1 MVEERGAYPGGRP
14 RTASWTKLFGTFLV
28 ALDPFKLLVAAAG
41 ILVTA
46 LGWWFLSLVFY
57 NAWSTPKEPNLE
69 AIRTRL
75 TKEKPNLAEEDRL
88 REASEELVAA
98 QAKYDKDLDTWAL
111 MHELAGPSDRPN
123 ELYARWYGRK
133 FPATAATAGTLRN
146 YRLVEGKGGRYR
158 TMPWAENR
166 GPNPFLF
173 TRTVVSGTGAE
184 RGEALTWFASNQAPN
199 LIEPLLKFLTPVFYL
214 FENRANFW
222 VRIYL
227 LLLIVWFLA
236 VWAFFGGVITRM
248 AILQLAGKEGG
259 GVKEAIAYVR
269 TRYLSYLLSPL
280 VPLGLIGFMVICCML
295 FGILHWIPGLGD
307 LIDGLF
313 WWLPLLA
320 GLVMTLLLVG
330 MVGYPMM
337 YTTLSAEGSDT
348 FDALSRS
355 YNYVYESPWSY
366 VWYAFV
372 AIVYGAVLTL
382 FVVTVG
388 SLTVFFAKW
397 GVSNFPTW
405 GTDRSP
411 EYLFI
416 YSPESLGWR
425 KLLVEGSPA
434 AIDDRGHA
442 VDQVAYDK
450 YMDSYGWWN
459 HMGAGLTSF
468 WVTLVFLMVIGFGYS
483 YFWTASSQIYL
494 LMRKKVD
501 ETEMDEVYLEE
512 EAPEV
517 PASQT
522 PVTPSP
528 APVPTPQAPVSV
540 PVDAPTLKTP
550 VAVQPDAP
558 ASLPTVPGQTP
569 ASPPSPTEPP
579 VTEADDGKPTS

>member
-46 LGWWFLSLVFY
+46 LGWWLISVVFY
-57 NAWSTPKEPNLE
+57 SAWTTPKEPNLE
-69 AIRTRL
+69 AIRSRL
-75 TKEKPNLAEEDRL
+75 TREKSNLSEQDRFAL
-88 REASEELVAA
+88 ADEELKASQA
-98 QAKYDKDLDTWAL
+98 QYEKDLDTWAL
-111 MHELAGPSDRPN
+111 MHELAGPSDKTN
-123 ELYARWYGRK
+123 ETYAKWYGRK
-133 FPATAATAGTLRN
+133 HKDVSVTRKNT
-146 YRLVEGKGGRYR
+146 RLIEGKGGRYR

-173 TRTVVSGTGAE
+173 TRDVVSGTGAE
-184 RGEALTWFASNQAPN
+184 RGDALSWFVSNQAPN

-214 FENRANFW
+214 FDARATFW
-222 VRIYL
+222 VYVYL
-227 LLLIVWFLA
+227 LFLILWLLA

-259 GVKEAIAYVR
+259 GVKEAIGYVKN
-269 TRYLSYLLSPL
+269 RYLSYLLSPL
-280 VPLGLIGFMVICCML
+280 VPLALIGFMVFCCML
-295 FGILHWIPGLGD
+295 FGVLHWIPILGD
-307 LIDGLF
+307 LTDGLL

-355 YNYVYESPWSY
+355 YNYVYESPWAY
-366 VWYAFV
+366 IWYSFV

-388 SLTVFFAKW
+388 SLTVYFAKW
-397 GVSNFPTW
+397 GVSKFPAW
-405 GTDRSP
+405 GADRSP

-416 YSPESLGWR
+416 YAPESLGWR

-434 AIDDRGHA
+434 AIDTYGQP
-442 VDQVAYDK
+442 VDQAAYDT
-450 YMDSYGWWN
+450 YMSDYAWYN
-459 HMGAGLTSF
+459 HLGAGMTSF

-517 PASQT
+517 PASQPAT
-522 PVTPSP
+522 PQA

-540 PVDAPTLKTP
+540 PVEAPTLKTP
-550 VAVQPDAP
+550 VTTPEPAP
-558 ASLPTVPGQTP
+558 TP
-569 ASPPSPTEPP
+569 PPSPSEPP
-579 VTEADDGKPTS
+579 VTGADDGKPA